1 MKKIV
6 VHNNDNLSKS
16 DINLW
21 MYRSR
26 GIIINSKNE
35 VLLGYLDGTYQFPGG
50 HLENDET
57 IEECLIREV
66 REETG
71 LDIDGKYEAPFYRI
85 VYYDKDYP
93 EDGINR
99 YCEFN
104 YFVVRTDD
112 KFDLDNTKYDDYE
125 IENNYELRYLKID
138 DFEKT
143 LNSDINTHERNK
155 VIYPE
160 IIDVMRTYLANA

>member
-85 VYYDKDYP
+85 VYYDIGRYICS
-93 EDGINR
+93 GINFR
-99 YCEFN
+99 AFMMS
-104 YFVVRTDD
+104 
-112 KFDLDNTKYDDYE
+112 
-125 IENNYELRYLKID
+125 LKMHTTAM
-138 DFEKT
+138 FTSTQAK
-143 LNSDINTHERNK
+143 
-155 VIYPE
+155 
-160 IIDVMRTYLANA
+160 